1 MDSTDVITFQQEIVK
16 IIRNKEAVNEL
27 EDPNKSYLLSL
38 LQKQP
43 LTLDDIYEKFKANN
57 NSKSIKTIYRYLN
70 QLKKVDLISEA
81 GKRVISDKSDIKT
94 ETLYLANSKFA
105 LIGYFLTDL
114 ENYKKSIKNNQTYD
128 VLGLL
133 LAKHFGFTRYR
144 EEKYEQFLFEIGNY
158 MLDRLKEILETLNP
172 EVMNKLTE
180 LDWEETRLVLHRFG
194 LFLVAKKFVE
204 YNAKLDEYFI

>member
-1 MDSTDVITFQQEIVK
+1 M
-16 IIRNKEAVNEL
+16 
-27 EDPNKSYLLSL
+27 
-38 LQKQP
+38 
-43 LTLDDIYEKFKANN
+43 
-57 NSKSIKTIYRYLN
+57 
-70 QLKKVDLISEA
+70 
-81 GKRVISDKSDIKT
+81 
-94 ETLYLANSKFA
+94 
-105 LIGYFLTDL
+105 
-114 ENYKKSIKNNQTYD
+114 
-128 VLGLL
+128 